1 MMKYFCTKCGN
12 YSCEHQEKIREDA
25 REATKE
31 NKQEFKHE
39 EE

>member
-1 MMKYFCTKCGN
+1 MMKYFCPECG
-12 YSCEHQEKIREDA
+12 SCSCAHQEKLQENA
-25 REATKE
+25 KKALKE